1 MTNTLYKQDLRAPN
15 YIVGPYGEPVAVVI
29 DIVLWRSIL
38 KQLENSED
46 FEALRNAA
54 DDIAALIQGKKPA
67 GWKTLDEFEAE
78 LDALEAAG
86 VLPA

>member
-1 MTNTLYKQDLRAPN
+1 MKAYCLKSKWSYTLTL
-15 YIVGPYGEPVAVVI
+15 YGEPVAVVI
-29 DIVLWRSIL
+29 DIALWRSIL
-38 KQLENSED
+38 KQLEDSED
-46 FEALRNAA
+46 FEALRNVA
-54 DDIAALIQGKKPA
+54 DDIAALTQGKKPA